1 MRLKKTKLVDLEE
14 KEGHKE
20 ADPGVDPEPQDMLD
34 EIWEVQEV
42 REPHDPAAKLWG
54 LKKEILHEV

>member
-1 MRLKKTKLVDLEE
+1 MRLKKPKLVDLEE

-20 ADPGVDPEPQDMLD
+20 VDPGVDPEPHDMLD
-34 EIWEVQEV
+34 QLWEV
-42 REPHDPAAKLWG
+42 REQHDPAAKLWG